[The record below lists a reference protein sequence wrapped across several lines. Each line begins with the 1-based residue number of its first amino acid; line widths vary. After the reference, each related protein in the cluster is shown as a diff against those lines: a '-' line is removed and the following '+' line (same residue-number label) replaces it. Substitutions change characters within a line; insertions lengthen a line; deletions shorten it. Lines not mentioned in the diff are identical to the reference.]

1 MFLKTISSKT
11 LLYVAIRNLGKCV
24 IPENFFL
31 PPSPKVPLEAGA
43 PFPAHPPNLL
53 MLLTP
58 LCNMQKI
65 LLLMSLR
72 INFVRYRSEDVSHI
86 CYQDSCAEEVFYPLM
101 TSYDGESREVAI
113 AYGLILVVFVL
124 LITGVS
130 TPLLQNLKTLVIG

>member
-1 MFLKTISSKT
+1 
-11 LLYVAIRNLGKCV
+11 LYVKKGPVPAYLNWANVLYRT
-24 IPENFFL
+24 FFS

-43 PFPAHPPNLL
+43 PSPALPF
-53 MLLTP
+53 MP
-58 LCNMQKI
+58 LRNIQKI
-65 LLLMSLR
+65 LLMSVRIIFLR
-72 INFVRYRSEDVSHI
+72 SRSEDVSHI

-101 TSYDGESREVAI
+101 TPYDGESREVAI